1 MKVGDLVQYIRD
13 MPTSFVEFQNG
24 VRQNDIGLITDA
36 LANGTTVRVK
46 WLKQNDIGLITDALA
61 NGTTVRVKW
70 LKSNDEFW
78 MGKNHLEVISGKQET
93 KSS

>member
-13 MPTSFVEFQNG
+13 MPHSFVEFQTG
-24 VRQNDIGLITDA
+24 IRCDDIGLITDT
-36 LANGTTVRVK
+36 L
-46 WLKQNDIGLITDALA
+46 Q

-78 MGKNHLEVISGKQET
+78 MGKNHLEVISGRQET
-93 KSS
+93 KNN

>member
-24 VRQNDIGLITDA
+24 VRQNDIGLIIDA

-46 WLKQNDIGLITDALA
+46 WLKN
-61 NGTTVRVKW
+61 
-70 LKSNDEFW
+70 NDEFW
-78 MGKNHLEVISGKQET
+78 MGKNHLEVISGRQET

>member
-36 LANGTTVRVK
+36 LSNGTTVK
-46 WLKQNDIGLITDALA
+46 
-61 NGTTVRVKW
+61 VKW
-70 LKSNDEFW
+70 LKSNNEFW
-78 MGKNHLEVISGKQET
+78 MGKNHLEVISGRQET
-93 KSS
+93 KND

>member
-13 MPTSFVEFQNG
+13 IPASCAEVQTG
-24 VRQNDIGLITDA
+24 VRSNDIGLVTDA
-36 LANGTTVRVK
+36 LE
-46 WLKQNDIGLITDALA
+46 

-78 MGKNHLEVISGKQET
+78 MGKNHLEVISGRQET
-93 KSS
+93 ESN

>member
-24 VRQNDIGLITDA
+24 VRQNDIGLVTDA
-36 LANGTTVRVK
+36 LENGTTVRVK
-46 WLKQNDIGLITDALA
+46 WLKN
-61 NGTTVRVKW
+61 
-70 LKSNDEFW
+70 NDEYW
-78 MGKNHLEVISGKQET
+78 MGKNHLEVISGRKET